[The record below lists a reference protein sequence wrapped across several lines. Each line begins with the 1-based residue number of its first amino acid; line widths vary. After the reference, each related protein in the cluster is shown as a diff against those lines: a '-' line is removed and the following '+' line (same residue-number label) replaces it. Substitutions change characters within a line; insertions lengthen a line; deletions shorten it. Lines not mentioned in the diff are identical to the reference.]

1 MSTTTIGYQEEDKL
15 GVLGATLPTLRDA
28 PQLRVAVV
36 EAFRGVAKDA
46 REAAAGVDHD
56 PAAAVHALRKTLRR
70 GRAMLSM
77 IARELPKNERRAVR
91 DALREARRGLG
102 TTRDHA
108 VAPETLGKLPLGE
121 EDREVANRILATAG
135 EAVPPLAEIEDLLKA
150 GAKVAQEQADALAA
164 ALPPELD
171 WSALVDGVRGIYDE
185 ARRNWK
191 AAKRSKAAFHAWRR
205 RCKELVYQLDF
216 IARYAGPRIAQLHA
230 EMDGVTDTAS
240 STVDLIMLREFV
252 DTYAQ
257 GVPAENVGNLVSAID
272 AQLGDLRKAARKASR
287 DAFRDKPKAF
297 AKRLAKAVK
306 KDLAPP
312 EASHGADGESVAPEA
327 TA

>member
-1 MSTTTIGYQEEDKL
+1 MSTTTIGYQEDDKL
-15 GVLGATLPTLRDA
+15 GVLGATPPTLRDA
-28 PQLRVAVV
+28 TQLRVAVV
-36 EAFRGVAKDA
+36 EAFRHAAKDA
-46 REAAAGVDHD
+46 RDAAARVDAD
-56 PAAAVHALRKTLRR
+56 ATAAVHGLRKALR
-70 GRAMLSM
+70 RARAVLAMV
-77 IARELPKNERRAVR
+77 AGELPKSERRAVR

-102 TTRDHA
+102 TSRDHA

-121 EDREVANRILATAG
+121 EDRDVANKILATAG

-150 GAKVAQEQADALAA
+150 GAKVAQVQADALAA
-164 ALPPELD
+164 ALPAELD
-171 WSALVDGVRGIYDE
+171 WSVLVDGVRSVYDE

-191 AAKRSKAAFHAWRR
+191 AAKRSKTAFHAWRR

-216 IARYAGPRIAQLHA
+216 IAQYAGPRVALLHA

-257 GVPAENVGNLVSAID
+257 GVPAENVENLTAAID
-272 AQLGDLRKAARKASR
+272 AQLKDLRKAARHASR
-287 DAFRDKPKAF
+287 DAFRDTPKAF
-297 AKRLAKAVK
+297 AKRLAKAAK

-312 EASHGADGESVAPEA
+312 EPSATNGESAAPAA